1 MPCLC
6 NKFAVVLWGYIAISY
21 MNFHQPFKAVKL
33 LNNLSFRG
41 KELKGKKTFKMNGG
55 GGGDWEESV
64 AQQLERDARVRQVAP
79 VNGEVGLLV
88 ELFLW

>member
-1 MPCLC
+1 
-6 NKFAVVLWGYIAISY
+6 
-21 MNFHQPFKAVKL
+21 
-33 LNNLSFRG
+33 
-41 KELKGKKTFKMNGG
+41 MNGG